1 MLLKDIDITGYS
13 TILLDR
19 DGTLNRQRQGDYVKC
34 WEEFEFLPEVLNTLA
49 RFALTAQ

>member
-19 DGTLNRQRQGDYVKC
+19 DGTLN
-34 WEEFEFLPEVLNTLA
+34 LSLIHI
-49 RFALTAQ
+49 

>member
-19 DGTLNRQRQGDYVKC
+19 DGTLNRQRQGDYVS
-34 WEEFEFLPEVLNTLA
+34 VG
-49 RFALTAQ
+49 RI